1 MSDPTSSL
9 ESTLLGQPG
18 ATQGFAAVIVPPSS
32 GEDDAPPTGIAEDL
46 SSFAAAP
53 RKRISRGED
62 DMPPTGI
69 AEDLSSIRRGSA
81 QAY

>member
-1 MSDPTSSL
+1 MEKTAARASRYVRSDFAL

-18 ATQGFAAVIVPPSS
+18 ATQGFVAVIVPPSS

-46 SSFAAAP
+46 SS
-53 RKRISRGED
+53 
-62 DMPPTGI
+62 
-69 AEDLSSIRRGSA
+69 IRRGSA